1 MIMKKIATLILAFS
15 FLSVPAFAQ
24 EQSSGSAKQ
33 MDMKKMSR
41 KDLANLSSA
50 ELLAI
55 PLEDLVQIAEKFGV
69 SIDEL
74 MNIKTSVSS
83 KKALTPR
90 ESPGIISVITE
101 EEIRNSGAR
110 NLMDVLRLVPGI
122 EFGYDLDGVIGIGIR
137 SIWGHEG
144 KVLLLID
151 GQEFNEL
158 AYSTLQFGNHFGVGN
173 IKRVEILRGPGSSVY
188 GGNAELGVISITT
201 KKSDDINGAYAALQ
215 SGFMSNAFGRNAVD
229 VGVGK
234 IYSGFDFGVTGT
246 AGLGNRTDRTYT
258 DPSGFS
264 YNPDTHVARE
274 EFGNLNANVNVKD
287 WSFRFIY
294 DKYQTR
300 TVDYA
305 DGEAPVKN
313 SFESYLAEAKYLIA
327 PNERLSIVSKFNLKY
342 QVPYNNP
349 AGELHYDRS
358 VWRLSG
364 NSTASYDF
372 TERVN
377 LVAGADFY
385 SDLEKDR
392 APDPDSVFA
401 NGSKSVS
408 YHNVSAFAQGLFKLP
423 YTNVIVGGRY
433 DNHSASG
440 SAFSPRIGIT
450 GPFKKFHY
458 KLIWSRAFRA
468 PGIENINLPDQD
480 GTPVKPER
488 TTVTEIELGY
498 KPSDNMFLT
507 LNMFD
512 ITIKDPIIY
521 FYDAN
526 SDTEW
531 YRNASRTGSAGFE
544 LEYRLKY
551 SRGYAAASYSYASQ
565 GIGSSQHFDK
575 NKVDAWAVPGHRD
588 MVLGLPQQKLAFNG
602 SYQLSHFSLNP
613 SLSIISSRY
622 GYNSAGELERHKP
635 VCLLN
640 AFVRYTPPTM
650 KDFAI
655 GAGVYN
661 IAGRKYDYIQPYT
674 GGLPSH
680 PGPSR
685 EFIVRFEYKMGS

>member
-1 MIMKKIATLILAFS
+1 MKKILTLILAFS
-15 FLSVPAFAQ
+15 LLSVHAVAQ
-24 EQSSGSAKQ
+24 KQSSDSLEQ
-33 MDMKKMSR
+33 LDVKKMTR
-41 KDLANLSSA
+41 QELAKLSSA

-55 PLEDLVQIAEKFGV
+55 PLDDLMKLAEKFGV

-74 MNIKTSVSS
+74 MNIKTAVSS
-83 KKALTPR
+83 KKALSPR

-101 EEIRNSGAR
+101 VEIQKSGAR

-137 SIWGHEG
+137 GIWGHEG

-158 AYSTLQFGNHFGVGN
+158 AYSTLQFGNHFGIGN
-173 IKRVEILRGPGSSVY
+173 IKRIEILRGPGSSVY

-201 KKSDDINGAYAALQ
+201 KKSDDINGFYATIQ
-215 SGFMSNAFGRNAVD
+215 SGFMGDAFGRNAVD
-229 VGVGK
+229 LGFGK
-234 IYSGFDFGVTGT
+234 MYSGLDFSITGT
-246 AGLGNRTDRTYT
+246 AGLANRTDRTYA

-264 YNPDTHVARE
+264 YSPDTHVARE
-274 EFGNLNANVNVKD
+274 EFGNLNANLNIKD

-294 DKYQTR
+294 DKYRAR
-300 TVDYA
+300 TVDYI

-342 QVPYNNP
+342 QAPYYYP
-349 AGELHYDRS
+349 AGETIYNRS
-358 VWRLSG
+358 AWRFSG

-372 TERVN
+372 NPRIN

-385 SDLEKDR
+385 ADLAKDR
-392 APDPDSVFA
+392 LADPDSVFA

-408 YHNVSAFAQGLFKLP
+408 YHNVSAFAQSLFKLP
-423 YTNVIVGGRY
+423 HTNIIIGGRY
-433 DNHSASG
+433 DNHNASG

-468 PGIENINLPDQD
+468 PGIENINLPDSN
-480 GTPVKPER
+480 GNPVKPER
-488 TTVTEIELGY
+488 TTVAEMELGY
-498 KPSDNMFLT
+498 KPNDNMFIT
-507 LNMFD
+507 LNVFD
-512 ITIKDPIIY
+512 ITIKDPIVY
-521 FYDAN
+521 FYDAS
-526 SDTEW
+526 SDKEW
-531 YRNASRTGSAGFE
+531 YHNSSRTGSAGFE
-544 LEYRLKY
+544 LEYRFKY
-551 SRGYAAASYSYASQ
+551 SWGFAAASYSYASQ
-565 GIGSSQHFDK
+565 RIGSWHHFDK
-575 NKVDAWAVPGHRD
+575 NAVDAWAVPDHKD

-602 SYQLSHFSLNP
+602 SCQMGYFSLNP
-613 SLSIISSRY
+613 SLSLLSSRY
-622 GYNSAGELERHKP
+622 GYNSANELERHKP
-635 VCLLN
+635 VFLLN
-640 AFVRYTPPTM
+640 AFVRYAGPVM

-655 GAGVYN
+655 GAGIYN
-661 IAGRKYDYIQPYT
+661 ITGQKYDYIQPYM

-685 EFIVRFEYKMGS
+685 EFIVRLEYKMGS